1 MPFQI
6 KGQFMSCSGYGH
18 LDACTMNK
26 IFINYVN
33 SNVRVVALRLK
44 GKSVCHNYPPG
55 ERSRKSPGNYK
66 TEYYSKIVSSN
77 HPLKHSL

>member
-6 KGQFMSCSGYGH
+6 KVQFMSCSGYGH
-18 LDACTMNK
+18 LDAYTMNK

-44 GKSVCHNYPPG
+44 GKSVCHNYSPG
-55 ERSRKSPGNYK
+55 ERSLKLPGNYK
-66 TEYYSKIVSSN
+66 SIIQKLLDRIT
-77 HPLKHSL
+77 L